1 VPKLTK
7 RAVDAADAD
16 PGRRFYVWDADLK
29 GFGLLVLPSGVKTY
43 IFNYRT
49 PEGRARRFTIGKHGS
64 VTPDQAR
71 SKAEDLRSAVSAG
84 RDPLGEKEELRA
96 APTVSAVLDA
106 YLASERFAAKAS
118 STQGIDLGRIERHL
132 KPLLGKKHVHALTP
146 GEVERAFAA
155 IRDGKTAAVVR
166 TRARGKARVTG
177 GEGTAREAIHLL
189 RAVLAWAVPREDR
202 DDEPGRARAV
212 RRLRHARTHPR
223 RHAAYERLF
232 RTLDAMQAEKRIRA
246 PVADAIRLIALTGA
260 RRGEVAGLRWAHV
273 DLKRGL
279 VTLPPHAHKTGRKA
293 GKARVIGLPSAAQAI
308 IARQPAGEPDSFVF
322 APSHGAGPI
331 ALSKIWRTVRVEAK
345 LSGRNRPARASTLSR
360 VAYGDGR
367 RRSRRDHDG
376 ARAPAT
382 VDDNPLSPLGKGRAA
397 GACREGCGAGARGAH
412 RRHVGR

>member
-1 VPKLTK
+1 MPKLTK

-177 GEGTAREAIHLL
+177 GEGTACEAIHLL
-189 RAVLAWAVPREDR
+189 RAVLA
-202 DDEPGRARAV
+202 
-212 RRLRHARTHPR
+212 
-223 RHAAYERLF
+223 
-232 RTLDAMQAEKRIRA
+232 
-246 PVADAIRLIALTGA
+246 
-260 RRGEVAGLRWAHV
+260 
-273 DLKRGL
+273 
-279 VTLPPHAHKTGRKA
+279 
-293 GKARVIGLPSAAQAI
+293 
-308 IARQPAGEPDSFVF
+308 
-322 APSHGAGPI
+322 
-331 ALSKIWRTVRVEAK
+331 
-345 LSGRNRPARASTLSR
+345 
-360 VAYGDGR
+360 
-367 RRSRRDHDG
+367 
-376 ARAPAT
+376 
-382 VDDNPLSPLGKGRAA
+382 
-397 GACREGCGAGARGAH
+397 
-412 RRHVGR
+412 